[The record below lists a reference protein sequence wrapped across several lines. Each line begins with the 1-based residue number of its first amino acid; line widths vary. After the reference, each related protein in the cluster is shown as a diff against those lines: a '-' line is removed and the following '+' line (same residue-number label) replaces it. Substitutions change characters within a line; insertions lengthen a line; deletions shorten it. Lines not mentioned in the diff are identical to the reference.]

1 MLAVL
6 GVAVV
11 VAYGTA
17 RRRVG
22 ARAICA
28 GAAVIGAGALAALL
42 VVGLPYS
49 ADGLDCGAA
58 FHDPERKVL
67 PADGAG
73 PDDPWFDR
81 CVEGA
86 RARRGVALVVLLA
99 ATVPAA
105 LGGAAVED
113 AERGARRSTRE
124 PVGQLAG

>member
-1 MLAVL
+1 MLALV

-28 GAAVIGAGALAALL
+28 GGAVVGAGALAALL

-58 FHDPERKVL
+58 FHDPARTIRPEQS
-67 PADGAG
+67 AG
-73 PDDPWFDR
+73 GDR
-81 CVEGA
+81 WVDVCVDGA
-86 RARRGVALVVLLA
+86 RARRGVGLVVLLA
-99 ATVPAA
+99 TTVPAA
-105 LGGAAVED
+105 LVGAAVED
-113 AERGARRSTRE
+113 AERSARRSRRA